1 MLEWCSQ
8 SLIQCA
14 ANSIL
19 YFEINTGLFNP
30 NFISTALL
38 NSVQLY
44 TKTASDDAF
53 YGELK
58 TGLQVTPSL

>member
-1 MLEWCSQ
+1 M
-8 SLIQCA
+8 
-14 ANSIL
+14 